1 MNINALDKLPVQ
13 LQDIQINL
21 QQAEKTPTIQE
32 DISQTKTAVVTDNT
46 KNLENLVK
54 EQLKNPEELKK
65 LIEELQNK
73 ISYLNKSLKI
83 EIDREINEPI
93 IKIVEVGTNKVIRQ
107 IPPDYMINIIKN
119 INKMLGALFNEKV

>member
-1 MNINALDKLPVQ
+1 MNINPIDKLPIQ
-13 LQDIQINL
+13 PQDIQINL

-54 EQLKNPEELKK
+54 EQLKNPDELKK
-65 LIEELQNK
+65 LIEEIQNK

>member
-1 MNINALDKLPVQ
+1 MNVNPLDKLPIQ
-13 LQDIQINL
+13 PQDIQINL

-46 KNLENLVK
+46 KNLENLIK

>member
-1 MNINALDKLPVQ
+1 MNINPVDRLPIQ
-13 LQDIQINL
+13 SQDIQINM
-21 QQAEKTPTIQE
+21 QQIEKTPTLQ
-32 DISQTKTAVVTDNT
+32 DDASQTKTAVVIDDT
-46 KNLENLVK
+46 KNLENLMK

-83 EIDREINEPI
+83 EIDRDINEPI
-93 IKIVEVGTNKVIRQ
+93 IKIVEVETNKVIRQ

>member
-1 MNINALDKLPVQ
+1 MNINPVDRLPIQ
-13 LQDIQINL
+13 SQDIQINM
-21 QQAEKTPTIQE
+21 QQIEKTPTLQ
-32 DISQTKTAVVTDNT
+32 DDASQTKTAVVIDDT
-46 KNLENLVK
+46 KNLENLMK

-83 EIDREINEPI
+83 EIDRDINEPI
-93 IKIVEVGTNKVIRQ
+93 IKIVEVETNNVIRQ

>member
-1 MNINALDKLPVQ
+1 MNINPLERLPIQ
-13 LQDIQINL
+13 PQDIQINMQQIEKSPTL
-21 QQAEKTPTIQE
+21 QDDA
-32 DISQTKTAVVTDNT
+32 SQTKTAVVIDDT
-46 KNLENLVK
+46 KNLENLMK

-83 EIDREINEPI
+83 EIDRDINEPI
-93 IKIVEVGTNKVIRQ
+93 IKIVEVETDKVIKQ

>member
-1 MNINALDKLPVQ
+1 MNINPLERLPIQ
-13 LQDIQINL
+13 SQDIQINM
-21 QQAEKTPTIQE
+21 QQIEKTPTLQ
-32 DISQTKTAVVTDNT
+32 DDASQTKTAVVIDDT
-46 KNLENLVK
+46 KNLENLMK

-83 EIDREINEPI
+83 EIDRDINEPI
-93 IKIVEVGTNKVIRQ
+93 IKIVEVETNKVIKQ

>member
-1 MNINALDKLPVQ
+1 MNINPLERLPIQ
-13 LQDIQINL
+13 PQDIQINMQQIEKSPTL
-21 QQAEKTPTIQE
+21 QDDA
-32 DISQTKTAVVTDNT
+32 SQTKTAVVIDDT
-46 KNLENLVK
+46 KNLENLMK

-83 EIDREINEPI
+83 EIDRDINEPI
-93 IKIVEVGTNKVIRQ
+93 IKIVEVETNKVIKQ

>member
-1 MNINALDKLPVQ
+1 MNINPIDKLPIQ
-13 LQDIQINL
+13 PQDIQINL
-21 QQAEKTPTIQE
+21 QQTEKTPTLQE

-46 KNLENLVK
+46 KNLENLAK
-54 EQLKNPEELKK
+54 EQLKNPDELKK

>member
-1 MNINALDKLPVQ
+1 MNINPVDRLPIQ
-13 LQDIQINL
+13 SQDIQINM
-21 QQAEKTPTIQE
+21 QQIEKTPTLQ
-32 DISQTKTAVVTDNT
+32 DDASQTKTAVVIDDT
-46 KNLENLVK
+46 KNLENLMK

-83 EIDREINEPI
+83 EIDRDINEPI
-93 IKIVEVGTNKVIRQ
+93 IKIVEVETNNVIRQ

-119 INKMLGALFNEKV
+119 INKMLGVLFNEKV

>member
-1 MNINALDKLPVQ
+1 MNINPIDKLPIQ
-13 LQDIQINL
+13 PQDIQINI

-46 KNLENLVK
+46 KNLENLLR

>member
-1 MNINALDKLPVQ
+1 MNINPLERLPIQ
-13 LQDIQINL
+13 PQDIQINMQQIEKSPTL
-21 QQAEKTPTIQE
+21 QDDA
-32 DISQTKTAVVTDNT
+32 SQTKTAVVIDDT
-46 KNLENLVK
+46 KNLENLMK

-83 EIDREINEPI
+83 EIDRDINEPI
-93 IKIVEVGTNKVIRQ
+93 IKIVEVETNKVIRQ

>member
-1 MNINALDKLPVQ
+1 MNINPLERLPIQ
-13 LQDIQINL
+13 PQDIQINMQQIEKSPTL
-21 QQAEKTPTIQE
+21 QDDA
-32 DISQTKTAVVTDNT
+32 SQTKTAVVIDDN
-46 KNLENLVK
+46 KNLENLMK
-54 EQLKNPEELKK
+54 EQLRNPEELKK

-83 EIDREINEPI
+83 EIDRDINEPI
-93 IKIVEVGTNKVIRQ
+93 IKIVEVETNKVIRQ

>member
-1 MNINALDKLPVQ
+1 MKNLL
-13 LQDIQINL
+13 LQDD
-21 QQAEKTPTIQE
+21 A
-32 DISQTKTAVVTDNT
+32 SQTKTAVVIDDT
-46 KNLENLVK
+46 KNLENLMK

-83 EIDREINEPI
+83 EIDRDINEPI
-93 IKIVEVGTNKVIRQ
+93 IKIVEVETNKVIKQ